1 MTNQWLAMIGLLLL
15 GYLLGSIPSAVWI
28 GKLFYKKDVRQ
39 FGSGNAGATNT
50 FRVLGKTAGTV
61 VLAMDILK
69 GFFAVQIP
77 LWLHVGFH
85 TPGGL
90 DDFAML
96 CGIAA
101 VLGHLYPV
109 FAGFK
114 GGKGVATALGIVL
127 AASPWASLSAVGVFV
142 VVWLA
147 SGYVSLGSILSA
159 VSFPLFLFLL
169 FYPEGS
175 ILKIAAVLLPLLII
189 YTHRSNIGKL
199 WKGTENKTTPFKKKQ
214 ES

>member
-1 MTNQWLAMIGLLLL
+1 MNDWLSMAVFLVL

-28 GKLFYKKDVRQ
+28 GKIFFKKDVRQ

-50 FRVLGKTAGTV
+50 FRVLGKAAGTV

-77 LWLHVGFH
+77 HWAGVGFR
-85 TPGGL
+85 TPGGV

-109 FAGFK
+109 FARFK

-127 AASPWASLSAVGVFV
+127 AASPWASLSAVGVFLA
-142 VVWLA
+142 VWLV

-159 VSFPLFLFLL
+159 ASFPLFLFLL
-169 FYPEGS
+169 FYPDGT
-175 ILKIAAVLLPLLII
+175 IIKIAAVLLPLLII

-199 WKGTENKTTPFKKKQ
+199 VKGTENKTTPFKKKQ

>member
-1 MTNQWLAMIGLLLL
+1 MKNEWLPMVLFLLQA
-15 GYLLGSIPSAVWI
+15 YLLGSIPSAVWI
-28 GKLFYKKDVRQ
+28 GKAFFKKDVRQ

-77 LWLHVGFH
+77 MWAGTGFR
-85 TPGGL
+85 TPGGVE
-90 DDFAML
+90 DFAML
-96 CGIAA
+96 CGIVA

-142 VVWLA
+142 LVWLA
-147 SGYVSLGSILSA
+147 SGYVSLGSITAAL
-159 VSFPLFLFLL
+159 SFPVFLFVF

-175 ILKIAAVLLPLLII
+175 IIKIAGALLPILII
-189 YTHRSNIGKL
+189 YTHRTNIGKL
-199 WKGTENKTTPFKKKQ
+199 LKGTESKTTPFKKVQ
-214 ES
+214 

>member
-1 MTNQWLAMIGLLLL
+1 MNEWVWLVLFLLL

-28 GKLFYKKDVRQ
+28 GKIFFKKDVRQ

-69 GFFAVQIP
+69 GFFAVQLP
-77 LWLHVGFH
+77 HWAGVGFH
-85 TPGGL
+85 TPGGM

-127 AASPWASLSAVGVFV
+127 AASPWASLSA
-142 VVWLA
+142 
-147 SGYVSLGSILSA
+147 GSI
-159 VSFPLFLFLL
+159 
-169 FYPEGS
+169 
-175 ILKIAAVLLPLLII
+175 IKIAAVLLPLLII
-189 YTHRSNIGKL
+189 YTHRTNIGKL
-199 WKGTENKTTPFKKKQ
+199 LKGTE
-214 ES
+214 

>member
-1 MTNQWLAMIGLLLL
+1 MNEWLAITGFLLA

-28 GKLFYKKDVRQ
+28 GKLFFKKDVRQ

-61 VLAMDILK
+61 VLLMDIGK
-69 GFFAVQIP
+69 GFLAVLLP
-77 LWLHVGFH
+77 RWAGVGFDY
-85 TPGGL
+85 TGGA
-90 DDFAML
+90 DDLAML
-96 CGIAA
+96 CGLMA

-127 AASPWASLSAVGVFV
+127 AAAPWASLSAVGVFV
-142 VVWLA
+142 AVWLLT
-147 SGYVSLGSILSA
+147 GYVSLGSILSA
-159 VSFPLFLFLL
+159 VSFPIFLFTL
-169 FYPEGS
+169 FYPEGNL
-175 ILKIAAVLLPLLII
+175 LKTAAVVLPILII

-199 WKGTENKTTPFKKKQ
+199 LKGTENKTTPFKKK
-214 ES
+214 E

>member
-1 MTNQWLAMIGLLLL
+1 MNEWIYLALMVVL

-28 GKLFYKKDVRQ
+28 GKTFFGKDVRQ

-50 FRVLGKTAGTV
+50 FRVLGTVAGTI
-61 VLAMDILK
+61 VLTADILK
-69 GFFAVQIP
+69 GFLAVSIP
-77 LWLHVGFH
+77 MWTGIGFDY
-85 TPGGL
+85 PGGL
-90 DDFAML
+90 EDFGL
-96 CGIAA
+96 VCGITA

-127 AASPWASLSAVGVFV
+127 AASPFASLSAVGVFV

-159 VSFPLFLFLL
+159 VSFPVFLFV
-169 FYPEGS
+169 FFHPEGS
-175 ILKIAAVLLPLLII
+175 ILKVAAILLPLLII
-189 YTHRSNIGKL
+189 YTHRTNIGKL
-199 WKGTENKTTPFKKKQ
+199 LKGTENKTTPFKKNKQ
-214 ES
+214 S

>member
-1 MTNQWLAMIGLLLL
+1 MNEWLPLAGFLLL
-15 GYLLGSIPSAVWI
+15 GYLLGSIPSAVWV
-28 GKLFYKKDVRQ
+28 GKVFFKKDVRQ

-50 FRVLGKTAGTV
+50 FRVLGKTAGTI
-61 VLAMDILK
+61 VLAMDIGK
-69 GFFAVQIP
+69 GFLAVQAP
-77 LWLHVGFH
+77 HWAEVGFSS
-85 TPGGL
+85 PGGM
-90 DDFAML
+90 DDFAIL

-127 AASPWASLSAVGVFV
+127 AASPWASFSAVGVFLL
-142 VVWLA
+142 VWLV

-169 FYPEGS
+169 FYPEGT
-175 ILKIAAVLLPLLII
+175 IIKIAAVLLPLLII

-199 WKGTENKTTPFKKKQ
+199 AKGTENKTTPFKKKQ